1 MVRRKNVPGP
11 GTYEMPEFYK
21 VGGQVIFNKSAKMG
35 AAAFGSNQ
43 SRTDRSGG
51 SASNCHPGQYTITA
65 ENAGVHTGK
74 AEPMASRTARSHNV
88 NANKGKSTFNSTA
101 QRPASAPKGKAFGGP
116 GEYDSSHLYSCGK
129 EGTAMSSA
137 FKSSLP
143 ANAHV
148 RKSMTPGV
156 GMYNPSVDC
165 EHERPPSA
173 SFKGPAR
180 STASGRSTTS
190 TSLGPGSYDLSSGS
204 ISKNLS
210 ETRNPRAPA
219 FNASSM
225 RKLQQSGAGNNAVG
239 PGQYENL
246 GNETVTARSVRSFN
260 KSAKAGAAAF
270 GSNQSRTDRSGGS
283 ASNCHPGQYTIT
295 AENAGVHTGKA
306 EPMASRTARSHN
318 VNANKGKS
326 TFNSTAQRPASA
338 PKGKAFGGPGEYD
351 SSHLYSCGK
360 EGTAMSSA
368 FKSSLPANA
377 HVRKSMTPGVGM
389 YNPSVDCEHER
400 PPSASFKGPARST
413 ASGRSTT
420 STSLGPGSYDLDR
433 GISHNLFEKV
443 KASKR
448 APPFNSSAPRDYWEE

>member
-190 TSLGPGSYDLSSGS
+190 TSLGPGSYDL
-204 ISKNLS
+204 
-210 ETRNPRAPA
+210 
-219 FNASSM
+219 
-225 RKLQQSGAGNNAVG
+225 
-239 PGQYENL
+239 
-246 GNETVTARSVRSFN
+246 
-260 KSAKAGAAAF
+260 
-270 GSNQSRTDRSGGS
+270 
-283 ASNCHPGQYTIT
+283 
-295 AENAGVHTGKA
+295 
-306 EPMASRTARSHN
+306 
-318 VNANKGKS
+318 
-326 TFNSTAQRPASA
+326 
-338 PKGKAFGGPGEYD
+338 
-351 SSHLYSCGK
+351 
-360 EGTAMSSA
+360 
-368 FKSSLPANA
+368 
-377 HVRKSMTPGVGM
+377 
-389 YNPSVDCEHER
+389 
-400 PPSASFKGPARST
+400 
-413 ASGRSTT
+413 
-420 STSLGPGSYDLDR
+420 DR